1 MDAIDF
7 LRKEYSVTGDTM
19 LVDVIGVNM
28 KLDIVIR
35 LMDKYADTK
44 QKLNIHGVMQGLQLN
59 LPSMGEVS
67 DAIEMLAKKS
77 TAPDA
82 ETPDWLKADIR
93 NGINWALNYVTKHN
107 TSTTVASGAV
117 GQNVR
122 EGKWDTYKK
131 GDELY
136 GG

>member
-44 QKLNIHGVMQGLQLN
+44 QKLNIHGVMQAEG
-59 LPSMGEVS
+59 SDGVS
-67 DAIEMLAKKS
+67 GA
-77 TAPDA
+77 
-82 ETPDWLKADIR
+82 
-93 NGINWALNYVTKHN
+93 
-107 TSTTVASGAV
+107 AV
-117 GQNVR
+117 GQRSGDTNAEGEELLCFCANGGR
-122 EGKWDTYKK
+122 EGLRGVCTNCGNYV
-131 GDELY
+131 GSSREEQP
-136 GG
+136 